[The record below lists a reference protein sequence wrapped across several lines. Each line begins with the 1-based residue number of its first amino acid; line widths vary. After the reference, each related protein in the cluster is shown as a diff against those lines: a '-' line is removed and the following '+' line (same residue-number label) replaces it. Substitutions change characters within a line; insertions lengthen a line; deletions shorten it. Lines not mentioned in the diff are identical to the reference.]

1 MAALKKKSFLS
12 TETKITISIMLR
24 SKITVASMLL
34 LAVIYVLA
42 VFAPQVSPTDPY
54 AMDPGSLLLP
64 PSKNHLLGTDNL
76 GRDVLSRL
84 LYGARVSVFVPM
96 VVVAIT
102 VAIGVPLGLIS
113 GYYGGKIDEVIMRIT
128 DIVMSFPGVSLA
140 ILLAYIAGRGI
151 FSAALALALV
161 GWTSMARVVRGV
173 VMTEKEKDYVL
184 AAKVIGKSDFRIMFE
199 ELLPNCFYPI
209 LVDAMMRLGTV
220 IIALAGLSFIGVGV
234 QPPEPDWGII
244 AAEGRKYIFEQPWL
258 SVFPGILIIITVLAY
273 NMIGDRLRD
282 ALDPRLR
289 RELAGVYRVK
299 EEEREEES

>member
-1 MAALKKKSFLS
+1 M
-12 TETKITISIMLR
+12 TISIMLR